1 MSYGRKII
9 LLSICLM
16 LLFTMKQH
24 ASETP
29 RQPLILQLN
38 WIPNVQFAGVLFA
51 QQRGWYQEAGVDLTV
66 KGWEEG
72 LSTVTE
78 VVSGNAHIG
87 IIEGVELIRAK
98 TENLAIKAFAV
109 DFQKSPFCLMSKQ
122 EQRIERPE
130 QLVGKKIGIDSSE
143 TELML
148 RIVLA
153 SQGLQ
158 FQDITPV
165 PVGWDLQPFIE
176 NKVDVYPAYMNDQPL
191 IMKEQGYNVTYL
203 PAFKYGY
210 DFYSGVY
217 IATETL
223 IQQQPD
229 LLLNFIAVTLRGWK
243 EAFRDPAATA
253 QMIIENYYPE
263 GSVQQQTESLKL
275 FRMLATVGEGK
286 KYLGWMEEDA
296 WAKGVDLLYKL
307 EHIDQ
312 HVLVQ
317 DLLTM
322 EFLENLYFGIQK

>member
-1 MSYGRKII
+1 MSYGRKI
-9 LLSICLM
+9 LLSICLIV
-16 LLFTMKQH
+16 LLTLEQF
-24 ASETP
+24 AVATP
-29 RQPLILQLN
+29 RQSLILQLN
-38 WIPNVQFAGVLFA
+38 WIPNVQFAGVLLA
-51 QQRGWYQEAGVDLTV
+51 QQRGWYQEAGIDLTV
-66 KGWEEG
+66 KGWKEG
-72 LSTVTE
+72 LSPVTE
-78 VVSGNAHIG
+78 VVSGNAQIG

-98 TENLAIKAFAV
+98 TEGHAIKAIAV

-122 EQRIERPE
+122 EKEIERPE
-130 QLVGKKIGIDSSE
+130 QLAGKSIGIDSSE

-153 SQGLQ
+153 SQGLA

-176 NKVDVYPAYMNDQPL
+176 NKVDVFPAYMNDQPL

-217 IATETL
+217 IATEML

-229 LLLNFIAVTLRGWK
+229 LLLNFIAVTLRGWR
-243 EAFRDPAATA
+243 EAFKDPATTA
-253 QMIIENYYPE
+253 QIIIENYYPD

-275 FRMLATVGEGK
+275 FRMLAMVGEGK
-286 KYLGWMEEDA
+286 KYLGWMEEDV
-296 WAKGVDLLYKL
+296 WAKGVDILYKL

-312 HVLVQ
+312 NVFVQ

-322 EFLENLYFGIQK
+322 EFLENLYFEIKK